1 MKRDFDGADCGIV
14 TCRVNGR
21 RMKAVISAGIPN
33 TTRKEVYRRDGF
45 RCALCDSTD
54 GIQIHHVIP
63 RGEGGSDFPEN
74 LITLCWRCHALAH
87 GHKVLEAVDMT
98 RDDIEQ
104 ACVEYVAD
112 HYAEEGWYPFK

>member
-1 MKRDFDGADCGIV
+1 M
-14 TCRVNGR
+14 
-21 RMKAVISAGIPN
+21 ISAGIPN

-54 GIQIHHVIP
+54 GIQVHHVIP

-87 GHKVLEAVDMT
+87 GHKVIDSVDMT
-98 RDDIEQ
+98 KDDVSQ